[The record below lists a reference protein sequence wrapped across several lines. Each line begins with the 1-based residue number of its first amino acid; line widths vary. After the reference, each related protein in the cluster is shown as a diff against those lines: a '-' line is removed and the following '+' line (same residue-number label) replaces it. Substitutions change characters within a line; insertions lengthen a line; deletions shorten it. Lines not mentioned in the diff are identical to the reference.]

1 VKGNIMAGT
10 RPAPVALLASLALA
24 LASPLAFGQTATT
37 GTAPAPATTTTTTST
52 APATSQPAT
61 ATNPE
66 SRLVSQFTE
75 LAGSKE
81 NAASLVSGL
90 RTGSA
95 ITLTEPVATSGQAP
109 TSTPAPG
116 TAATAAT
123 AGTTFTAP
131 TKPMGYG
138 NVRIALNLAKAQLAS
153 LGITN
158 PTPEQL
164 QTALV
169 GTSGPGGTGTQ
180 SGILQMRADGM
191 GWGKIANTMGVK
203 LGAVMSGKQTWPAPG
218 TSTTPTSDSSGVT
231 TAAGSSGKGSGIT
244 TAAGST
250 GKGSGVTTAAGHS
263 GGKHSGITTAAGG
276 TVRSGSVT
284 TGLGHVQ
291 GGGNAYGHV
300 SRGAV
305 NAGGGQA
312 GGMAGAGGN
321 GHGGGKH

>member
-1 VKGNIMAGT
+1 MPRTSIG
-10 RPAPVALLASLALA
+10 PAALLASLALA
-24 LASPLAFGQTATT
+24 MASPLAFAQTTT
-37 GTAPAPATTTTTTST
+37 GETAPT
-52 APATSQPAT
+52 TSQPAT
-61 ATNPE
+61 ATTPE
-66 SRLVSQFTE
+66 SKLAAQFTD
-75 LAGSKE
+75 LAGSRE

-95 ITLTEPVATSGQAP
+95 ITLTDPVAPSG
-109 TSTPAPG
+109 STPG
-116 TAATAAT
+116 T

-153 LGITN
+153 QGITN

-169 GTSGPGGTGTQ
+169 GAAGPGGTGTQ

-191 GWGKIANTMGVK
+191 GWGKIANSMGVK

-218 TSTTPTSDSSGVT
+218 STTTTASGSSGV
-231 TAAGSSGKGSGIT
+231 T

-263 GGKHSGITTAAGG
+263 GGKHSGITTAAGSS
-276 TVRSGSVT
+276 VRGGGVT

-305 NAGGGQA
+305 NAAGGQA
-312 GGMAGAGGN
+312 GSMAGGGGN